1 MGEWNAHNLTH
12 ICSNDDTHGL
22 MILSIAGDA
31 SPFDFFRQETS
42 NIDVEI
48 RTEAMKKVAIVAALS
63 GPDKSRTEILAYL
76 QSKMLIQCC
85 EKSLS

>member
-1 MGEWNAHNLTH
+1 MHNPAQVVRYYETY
-12 ICSNDDTHGL
+12 GL
-22 MILSIAGDA
+22 LFLFTTGDA

-76 QSKMLIQCC
+76 QSKICFDVLIRIVV
-85 EKSLS
+85 